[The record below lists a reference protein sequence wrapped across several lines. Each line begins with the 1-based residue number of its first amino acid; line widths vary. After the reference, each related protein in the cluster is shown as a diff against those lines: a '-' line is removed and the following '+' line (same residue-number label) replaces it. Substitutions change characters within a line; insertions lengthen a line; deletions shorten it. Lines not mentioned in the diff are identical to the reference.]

1 MKAKSELVGSR
12 YRLDNVEDGFE
23 FLLPSKVNEVC
34 DDLVGL
40 ADSIKFAIKLLV
52 MQSRK

>member
-12 YRLDNVEDGFE
+12 YRLEDGFE